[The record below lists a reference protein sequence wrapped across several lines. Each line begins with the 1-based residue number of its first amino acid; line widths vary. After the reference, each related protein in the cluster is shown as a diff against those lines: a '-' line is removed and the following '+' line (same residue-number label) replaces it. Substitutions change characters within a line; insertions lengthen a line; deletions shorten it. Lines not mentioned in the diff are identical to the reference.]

1 MKHISQWL
9 EKADFENSDFEYKS
23 VLNPDKPEKWA
34 KTIVAFGNCHGG
46 CIAVGVDDDGFAFGL
61 DHKAIDEAKLLVNR
75 EIERMVEP
83 KALVTFEPLEV
94 DKGKYALLIRVPES
108 KNKPVFLHSGDYSY
122 IIYVRKDGESVPAGK
137 DELVSIIKNSSNEP
151 FDTRVTTIKY
161 DPSDFSDFNSVF
173 TEKKSNPEHRP
184 VSLKELVSAGGV
196 TEDGFLTNAGLLFSD
211 SCSSKD
217 TLVHCRFWDGYAK
230 GEDKIAD
237 DKEYQGDLVKTYK
250 DSLAFIR
257 RNSKTGLVKIP
268 SGQIPA
274 FSYTERAL
282 QEALVNALAHRDY
295 DVKGTQIDV
304 DLFLDRLEI
313 TSPGPLPLSKPAQDY
328 VLADIPSVRRNT
340 NICDMFVLLALMER
354 SGSGFDK
361 IVDDYSPL
369 APDRQ
374 PKAFSNE
381 DWFTLT
387 LPDMQFAKEPVKPNP
402 SPLASAIPE
411 KLSFAP
417 ISGGV
422 RDYDPD
428 ILAFCY
434 STPKSRAEIQ
444 LHVGAKSR
452 SHFFLDVLTPL
463 IDAGYLKPTQSNPNS
478 SKQKYFTN
486 TVLVLLK

>member
-9 EKADFENSDFEYKS
+9 GKADFENADFEYKS

-75 EIERMVEP
+75 QIERMVEP
-83 KALVTFEPLEV
+83 KALVSFEPLEV

-137 DELVSIIKNSSNEP
+137 DELVSIIKNSSKEP
-151 FDTRVTTIKY
+151 FDTRETSIKY
-161 DPSDFSDFNSVF
+161 DPSGFSDFNSVF
-173 TEKKSNPEHRP
+173 TEKKSNPDHRM
-184 VSLKELVSAGGV
+184 VLLKELVSAGAAM
-196 TEDGFLTNAGLLFSD
+196 EDGFLTNAGFLFSD

-237 DKEYQGDLVKTYK
+237 DKEFEGDLVKTYR

-268 SGQIPA
+268 SGQMPA
-274 FSYTERAL
+274 FSYTERSL
-282 QEALVNALAHRDY
+282 QEALVNAMAHRDY

-313 TSPGPLPLSKPAQDY
+313 TSPGSLPLSKPAQDY
-328 VLADIPSVRRNT
+328 VLADIPSVRRNP

-361 IVDDYSPL
+361 IIDDYSSLTPE
-369 APDRQ
+369 RQ

-387 LPDMQFAKEPVKPNP
+387 LPDMQFTKELSKSSFP
-402 SPLASAIPE
+402 AITPAVAE
-411 KLSFAP
+411 KLAFTP

-422 RDYDPD
+422 RDYDSG
-428 ILAFCY
+428 ILVFCY
-434 STPKSRAEIQ
+434 YAPKSRAEIQ
-444 LHVGAKSR
+444 LHIGAKSR
-452 SHFFLDVLTPL
+452 SHFFIDVLSPL
-463 IDAGYLKPTQSNPNS
+463 IEAGYLKPTQNNPNS

-486 TVLVLLK
+486 SELVSFK